1 MTTEIYRITPLEKKS
16 IKNTLEVYREN
27 EDESISW
34 FTIDDHY
41 RWGHG
46 FIESKHFLPSTGEQD
61 VYCESQVG
69 WGAELE
75 DQVAFFIEFSD
86 DISEEEQKE
95 IEKNYLESGAVWLYE
110 EEQKE
115 IEKNYLESG
124 AVWLYEEEHNWVV
137 DHDMIIVS
145 PPFQIDQ
152 VDPEEY
158 GKVIKENVTIE

>member
-110 EEQKE
+110 EE
-115 IEKNYLESG
+115 
-124 AVWLYEEEHNWVV
+124 HNWVV